1 MVFVLD
7 SNNNSLT
14 PTSNS
19 NARRLLSSNKALV
32 YKVYPFIIKLKKSFN
47 STKSFSIKIDP
58 GSSISG
64 ISIVDQDKALFF
76 FELIHRG
83 KEIKKAL
90 FQRRN
95 IRRSRRNRKTRY
107 RKCRFLNRKRK
118 TNWLAPSVKSRAD
131 NILNFVKKYSK
142 YIKIDRIIIERVSFN
157 TSQLSSDDKLFG
169 LDYQSGNLKDIKLRK
184 FIFQKYNN
192 CCVYCNGESKDS
204 KLEVE
209 HLVSKANGGTNSTHN
224 LVLSCR
230 TCNELKSTLSLK
242 DFGKLMKKDFTTQ
255 SEQALLVRKLEPK
268 KLPKEAA
275 IVQSARNYVINSLKE
290 NYIVETGEGWETK
303 INREENNLPKEH
315 YYDALS
321 VGEDKNYRIVTDKVL
336 IIKAVGRG
344 TRQMCRV
351 DKYGFPRTTA
361 TQSEQAKLVR
371 KENRVVKGFMT
382 GDIVRAVVNKGIKKG
397 KYFGKVAIRSNGY
410 FNITTSNGIIQG
422 IGYKDCK
429 VIQKSDGYNYNIKG
443 VSKFPTNLNDGVSF
457 AKN

>member
-7 SNNNSLT
+7 YNNNSLS
-14 PTSNS
+14 PTTNAK
-19 NARRLLSSNKALV
+19 ARRLLSSHKAFVFRLF
-32 YKVYPFIIKLKKSFN
+32 PFVIKLKQSFN

-169 LDYQSGNLKDIKLRK
+169 LDYQLGNLKDIKLRK

-303 INREENNLPKEH
+303 INREENSLPKEH

-321 VGEDKNYRIVTDKVL
+321 VGEDKSYRIVTDKVL

-361 TQSEQAKLVR
+361 

-397 KYFGKVAIRSNGY
+397 KYLGKVAVRSNGY
-410 FNITTSNGIIQG
+410 FNITTNKGIIQG

-429 VIQKSDGYNYNIKG
+429 VIQKSDGYSYNIKG
-443 VSKFPTNLNDGVSF
+443 VSKFPTNLKDGVSF

>member
-7 SNNNSLT
+7 YNNNSLS
-14 PTSNS
+14 PTTNAK
-19 NARRLLSSNKALV
+19 ARRLLSSHKAFVFRLF
-32 YKVYPFIIKLKKSFN
+32 PFVIKLKQSFN

-169 LDYQSGNLKDIKLRK
+169 LDYQLGNLKDIKLRK

-192 CCVYCNGESKDS
+192 CCVYCNGESKDL

-242 DFGKLMKKDFTTQ
+242 DFGKLMKKDFTT
-255 SEQALLVRKLEPK
+255 LEPK

-303 INREENNLPKEH
+303 INREDNNLPKEH

-321 VGEDKNYRIVTDKVL
+321 VGEDKSYKIITDKVL

-351 DKYGFPRTTA
+351 DKYGFPRTRA
-361 TQSEQAKLVR
+361 T
-371 KENRVVKGFMT
+371 ENRVVKGFMT
-382 GDIVRAVVNKGIKKG
+382 GDIIRAIVNKGIKKG
-397 KYFGKVAIRSNGY
+397 KYLGKVAIRSNGY

-429 VIQKSDGYNYNIKG
+429 VIQKSDGYSYNIKG
-443 VSKFPTNLNDGVSF
+443 VSKFPTNLKDGVSF

>member
-7 SNNNSLT
+7 SNNNSLS
-14 PTSNS
+14 PTTNAK
-19 NARRLLSSNKALV
+19 ARRLLSSHKAFVFRLF
-32 YKVYPFIIKLKKSFN
+32 PFVIKLKQSFN

-107 RKCRFLNRKRK
+107 RKCRFLNKKRK

-142 YIKIDRIIIERVSFN
+142 YIKIDKIIIERVSFN

-169 LDYQSGNLKDIKLRK
+169 LDYQLGNLKDTKLRK

-192 CCVYCNGESKDS
+192 CCVYCNGESKDL

-230 TCNELKSTLSLK
+230 TCNELKSNLSLK
-242 DFGKLMKKDFTTQ
+242 DFGKLIKKDFT
-255 SEQALLVRKLEPK
+255 KLEPR
-268 KLPKEAA
+268 KLPKEAS

-290 NYIVETGEGWETK
+290 NYIVEIGEGWETK

-321 VGEDKNYRIVTDKVL
+321 VGEDKSYKIITDKVL

-344 TRQMCRV
+344 ARQMCRV

-361 TQSEQAKLVR
+361 
-371 KENRVVKGFMT
+371 KENRVIKDFMT

-397 KYFGKVAIRSNGY
+397 KYLGKVAIRSNGY
-410 FNITTSNGIIQG
+410 FNITTSNGVIQG

-429 VIQKSDGYNYNIKG
+429 VIQKSDGYSYNIKG
-443 VSKFPTNLNDGVSF
+443 VSKFPTNLKDGVSF

>member
-7 SNNNSLT
+7 YNNNSLS
-14 PTSNS
+14 PTTNAK
-19 NARRLLSSNKALV
+19 ARRLLSSHKAFVFRLF
-32 YKVYPFIIKLKKSFN
+32 PFVIKLKQSFN

-169 LDYQSGNLKDIKLRK
+169 LDYQLGNLKDIKLRK

-321 VGEDKNYRIVTDKVL
+321 VGEDKSYRIVTDKVL

-361 TQSEQAKLVR
+361 TQSEQA
-371 KENRVVKGFMT
+371 F
-382 GDIVRAVVNKGIKKG
+382 
-397 KYFGKVAIRSNGY
+397 
-410 FNITTSNGIIQG
+410 
-422 IGYKDCK
+422 
-429 VIQKSDGYNYNIKG
+429 
-443 VSKFPTNLNDGVSF
+443 
-457 AKN
+457 

>member
-7 SNNNSLT
+7 SNNNSLS
-14 PTSNS
+14 PTTNAK
-19 NARRLLSSNKALV
+19 ARRLLSSHKAFVFRLF
-32 YKVYPFIIKLKKSFN
+32 PFVIKLKQSFN

-142 YIKIDRIIIERVSFN
+142 YIKIDLLSECNKQSIACKKIIIERVSFN

-242 DFGKLMKKDFTTQ
+242 DFGKLMKKDFT
-255 SEQALLVRKLEPK
+255 KLEPK

-303 INREENNLPKEH
+303 INREENGLPKEH

-321 VGEDKNYRIVTDKVL
+321 VGEDKSYRIVTDKVL

-351 DKYGFPRTTA
+351 DKYGFPRTRA
-361 TQSEQAKLVR
+361 

-382 GDIVRAVVNKGIKKG
+382 GDIIRAIVNKGIKKG
-397 KYFGKVAIRSNGY
+397 KYLGKVAIRSNGY

-429 VIQKSDGYNYNIKG
+429 VIQKSDGYSYNIKG

>member
-7 SNNNSLT
+7 SNNNSLS
-14 PTSNS
+14 PTTNAK
-19 NARRLLSSNKALV
+19 ARRLLSSHKAFVFRLF
-32 YKVYPFIIKLKKSFN
+32 PFVIKLKQSFN

-142 YIKIDRIIIERVSFN
+142 YIKIDKIIIERVSFN

-361 TQSEQAKLVR
+361 

-410 FNITTSNGIIQG
+410 FNITTNKGIIQG

-429 VIQKSDGYNYNIKG
+429 VIQKSDGYSYNIKG
-443 VSKFPTNLNDGVSF
+443 VSKFPTNLKDGVSF

>member
-7 SNNNSLT
+7 SNNNSLS
-14 PTSNS
+14 PTTNAK
-19 NARRLLSSNKALV
+19 ARRLLSSHKAFVFRLF
-32 YKVYPFIIKLKKSFN
+32 PFVIKLKQSFN

-142 YIKIDRIIIERVSFN
+142 YIKIDKIIIERVSFN

-303 INREENNLPKEH
+303 INREENGLPKEH

-351 DKYGFPRTTA
+351 DKYGFPRTTG
-361 TQSEQAKLVR
+361 

-410 FNITTSNGIIQG
+410 FNITTNKGIIQG

-429 VIQKSDGYNYNIKG
+429 VIQKSDGYSYNIKG
-443 VSKFPTNLNDGVSF
+443 VSKFPTNLKDGVSF